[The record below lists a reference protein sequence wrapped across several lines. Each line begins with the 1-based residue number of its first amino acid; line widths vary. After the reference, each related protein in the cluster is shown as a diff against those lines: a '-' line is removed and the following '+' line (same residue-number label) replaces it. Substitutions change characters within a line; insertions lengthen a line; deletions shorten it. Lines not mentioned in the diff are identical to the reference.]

1 MARPRKIP
9 LPVTLAERE
18 SAVSRKAEAAEAEL
32 AAAKQKLSALRKE
45 LAGIHREQEEAALR
59 ELRDV
64 IASSGKS
71 AGEWLD
77 RLRDQP
83 A

>member
-18 SAVSRKAEAAEAEL
+18 GVLSRKIAAAEAEL
-32 AAAKQKLSALRKE
+32 AAAKQKLAELRKE
-45 LAGIHREQEEAALR
+45 LAGVRREQEEASLR

-64 IASSGKS
+64 IASSGKT
-71 AGEWLD
+71 AGEWLEQ
-77 RLRDQP
+77 LRGRS